1 LHADVRG
8 TGETRAGGF
17 LFDPLTDNSL
27 VSPLA
32 NASVVSLVS
41 ESQKSSVSD
50 HKMLSEEEQAE
61 LAAIEEKLEEEEL
74 WDCFCGT
81 CSGCVMIAAKK
92 VPERLYLPN
101 NNSLGPDRSKQFK
114 ALDERQQHSDVSADM
129 HTIYTIYV

>member
-32 NASVVSLVS
+32 NASVVSVVS
-41 ESQKSSVSD
+41 ESHKSSASD

-61 LAAIEEKLEEEEL
+61 LAAIEEKLEEEL

-101 NNSLGPDRSKQFK
+101 NNSLGPDRSKQLK
-114 ALDERQQHSDVSADM
+114 ALDERQQHSDVS
-129 HTIYTIYV
+129 TQIIQYIYIYI